1 MDQKPAS
8 FYGSPQEALKAPPE
22 EFLYLACLHEGT
34 GVDTPD
40 LLALVDRRRA
50 SPLGWNRC
58 SSACHGP
65 NRSHVIGPRLPLLDA
80 RTGQGGA
87 VRVGRSGR
95 ACSWARSRGRA
106 RAEPT
111 TSNAQRPLSRRC
123 YRNPVRFPGQKG
135 NLPDPERWSVA
146 DPGRVRPSQILSNAV
161 SNHGGASC
169 KASSQKG
176 SPPVFWRLR

>member
-65 NRSHVIGPRLPLLDA
+65 NRSHVIVPGFRSSTLALDKEGLSALDA
-80 RTGQGGA
+80 RVVLALGLEAGV
-87 VRVGRSGR
+87 VRAQSQPRLTRSGR
-95 ACSWARSRGRA
+95 FRA
-106 RAEPT
+106 
-111 TSNAQRPLSRRC
+111 
-123 YRNPVRFPGQKG
+123 
-135 NLPDPERWSVA
+135 VA
-146 DPGRVRPSQILSNAV
+146 TGTP
-161 SNHGGASC
+161 
-169 KASSQKG
+169 
-176 SPPVFWRLR
+176 